1 VEFAILHPSCAATNF
16 STQYFVPQLHHQ
28 QNIGPILQSKA
39 DLSSFCLEVTKKLD
53 MKYESPPMPV
63 NLSENIGLRRILGEQ
78 SSGGVDDDVQARE
91 EQRILSVD
99 DLQEVA
105 DLFKIRTE

>member
-1 VEFAILHPSCAATNF
+1 M
-16 STQYFVPQLHHQ
+16 
-28 QNIGPILQSKA
+28 QSKA

-63 NLSENIGLRRILGEQ
+63 NLSENIGLRRILGDQ
-78 SSGGVDDDVQARE
+78 SSGEINGDTQARE

-99 DLQEVA
+99 DLQDVA
-105 DLFKIRTE
+105 DLFQIRSF

>member
-1 VEFAILHPSCAATNF
+1 MV
-16 STQYFVPQLHHQ
+16 QLIFPRNTLFLFHHQ

-39 DLSSFCLEVTKKLD
+39 DLSSFCLEVTKKLE

-78 SSGGVDDDVQARE
+78 SVGGIDDDVQARE
-91 EQRILSVD
+91 EQRILSAD

-105 DLFKIRTE
+105 DLFQIRTE

>member
-1 VEFAILHPSCAATNF
+1 
-16 STQYFVPQLHHQ
+16 
-28 QNIGPILQSKA
+28 
-39 DLSSFCLEVTKKLD
+39 
-53 MKYESPPMPV
+53 MPV